1 MGDASG
7 TKPVPKP
14 DFESGY
20 QYPELHYAIPNE
32 TLWVVLD
39 LFMLVLLMS
48 IVVWAVYKKH
58 TRKPIFWVSVISVA
72 YFGFSGVAVSVA
84 SARYRI

>member
-1 MGDASG
+1 
-7 TKPVPKP
+7 
-14 DFESGY
+14 
-20 QYPELHYAIPNE
+20 
-32 TLWVVLD
+32 
-39 LFMLVLLMS
+39 MLVLLMS

-72 YFGFSGVAVSVA
+72 YFGFFPGVAVSVA

>member
-1 MGDASG
+1 MGGIDS
-7 TKPVPKP
+7 
-14 DFESGY
+14 
-20 QYPELHYAIPNE
+20 
-32 TLWVVLD
+32 
-39 LFMLVLLMS
+39 FMLVLLMS